1 MKRILILLVYAA
13 SILNLITGCR
23 TLVPTPDV
31 SQPSAPPA
39 AAATTSAHANE
50 LEPGPAENESFNDR
64 IPLIFS
70 HDGAPDDITA
80 MAYIAKH
87 PRIDLLGVVNSYGE
101 QHPSRSADEW
111 ARFMY
116 EIIDMDEVPLAI
128 GSETSLDP
136 AQNEFPAS
144 WRDGADDFWGIN
156 LPAGSGDYTFAD
168 GADLIINLVHGSTQP
183 VTILITGAH
192 TDMALA
198 LRKDPGIA
206 KNINRIVIMGGAF
219 NGGGNLNGAVG
230 TTNNNVAEWNIY
242 VDALAAKE
250 VFNSG
255 IPLSVISLDGSDNFV
270 ITQADINRI
279 QGSSDSIVG
288 LVNEMWE
295 WSFMVWG
302 GDFKIWDIVAAVALT
317 NPELITWSNYYMDVI
332 AEPGNTHGQ
341 TITRDE
347 NPNPSGF
354 SVSTDFDGVKNQ
366 VFEVLLGQNE

>member
-1 MKRILILLVYAA
+1 MKRILILLVCAA

-23 TLVPTPDV
+23 TLALSPDA
-31 SQPSAPPA
+31 SQPSAPLA
-39 AAATTSAHANE
+39 AVSATPVQTNE
-50 LEPGPAENESFNDR
+50 LKLGAAESELFNDR

-70 HDGAPDDITA
+70 HDGAPDDITT

-87 PRIDLLGVVNSYGE
+87 PRINLLGVINSYGE

-116 EIIDMDEVPLAI
+116 EIIDIDEVPLAV

-144 WRDGADDFWGIN
+144 WREGADDFWGIN
-156 LPAGSGDYTFAD
+156 LPSGSGDYTFAD
-168 GADLIINLVHGSTQP
+168 GADLIISLVHGSSQP
-183 VTILITGAH
+183 VTVLITGAH

-219 NGGGNLNGAVG
+219 NVDGNLNEASG
-230 TTNNNVAEWNIY
+230 TPNNKVAEWNIY
-242 VDALAAKE
+242 VDALAARE

-270 ITQADINRI
+270 ITRDDINRI
-279 QGSSDSIVG
+279 QDHNDSIVAV
-288 LVNEMWE
+288 VNEMWE

-317 NPELITWSNYYMDVI
+317 NPELITWSNYYLDVI
-332 AEPGNTHGQ
+332 TEPGSAHGQ
-341 TITRDE
+341 TITLDE

-354 SVSTDFDGVKNQ
+354 SASTDFDRVKNQ
-366 VFEVLLGQNE
+366 VMEILLDQNE